1 MAPKILNSKMC
12 TTTEK
17 QKMNLLP
24 ILDVETQNNI
34 QQPIQVRPQLPAVV
48 AAREQ
53 LSTARIRLTFSGNDV
68 ATFIRNEAAQSPG
81 SWVKLF
87 VPSSNG
93 EIVGRAYTLRK
104 FDLGKG
110 TFDVDFFTHKNG
122 PASSWANSAQV
133 GDTLTF
139 AGPRDGGF
147 SLDPISEWLALIGDE
162 TCLSAIQVILSNL
175 PSALPGI
182 VLIEVD
188 DPDEHKPF
196 FVDQNMKLQWIK
208 RTHSPLGA
216 DGPILKSLDNIT
228 RPQGRGQ
235 VWVAGESNSVKAI
248 STFLQE
254 KWKLDKESI
263 RTKGYW
269 KKGVA
274 HFRS

>member
-1 MAPKILNSKMC
+1 MYTN
-12 TTTEK
+12 TEK
-17 QKMNLLP
+17 PTTNH
-24 ILDVETQNNI
+24 ISITTIDAQNDI
-34 QQPIQVRPQLPAVV
+34 QQTIPVRPQLPAVV
-48 AAREQ
+48 TAREQ
-53 LSTARIRLTFSGNDV
+53 LSRARIRLTFSGDDV
-68 ATFIRNEAAQSPG
+68 ATFIRNEAAQAPG
-81 SWVKLF
+81 NWVKLF

-104 FDLGKG
+104 FDLCMG
-110 TFDVDFFTHKNG
+110 TFEIDFFTHENG

-133 GDTLTF
+133 GDTITF

-147 SLDPISEWLALIGDE
+147 ALNPISEWLVLIGDE

-175 PSALPGI
+175 PSDLPGT

-196 FVDQNMKLQWIK
+196 FVGKNMKLQWIK
-208 RTHSPLGA
+208 RTHNPLKTDDA
-216 DGPILKSLDNIT
+216 LTKSLSNMEKLS
-228 RPQGRGQ
+228 GFGQ
-235 VWVAGESNSVKAI
+235 AWVAGESSSVMVI
-248 STFLQE
+248 RTFLQE

-269 KKGVA
+269 KKGVT